1 MPPCG
6 DKYYSHH
13 IYSMMQ
19 TEIQH
24 VCRKFGGKSVGILLF
39 IDQTGFSP
47 CGEKKVRELE
57 VTV

>member
-1 MPPCG
+1 
-6 DKYYSHH
+6 
-13 IYSMMQ
+13 MQ

-57 VTV
+57 VMHKVLEEEEKAV

>member
-1 MPPCG
+1 
-6 DKYYSHH
+6 
-13 IYSMMQ
+13 MMQ

-57 VTV
+57 ITETLMLSLLSKVL